1 MLESVGAMVKVKG
14 CFAKRL
20 EGQDRDF
27 VDAGNPIH

>member
-1 MLESVGAMVKVKG
+1 MVKVKG

-27 VDAGNPIH
+27 VDAGNPID